1 MPATYGLIDA
11 NSLYC
16 SCERAFDPRLRGVP
30 VVVLSNNDGCA
41 IARTSESKARGV
53 KMGDPW
59 HLVRGRDGC
68 EDIVWMSS
76 NYSHYGDL
84 SRRMYE
90 VLAARVPRVEPYS
103 IDEMFLDLDV
113 PAPDLVAFCR
123 GLRDAVRREAK
134 LPACVGLGP
143 TKTIAK
149 LANAVAKDRPELDGV
164 CDLRGRDAR
173 KALYRELPA
182 AEAWGIG
189 GQNAAKLAR
198 LGVGTL
204 AEFVALDPRLVRA
217 SLTVV
222 GARVQAELRGLSCL
236 PLTLAVPARK
246 GLAVTR
252 CFGRLITSWA
262 ELREAVAAYAARVGE
277 KLRGQRLV
285 ARAMTVFAHTHPHNG
300 DPWHNVQHTGRIE
313 ATADSR
319 ALVAEAVRM
328 LRPLWRPGLRWFKA
342 GVMLSDLAPAAA
354 QPRMLFATR
363 DLARSARVMAA
374 LDAINARHGR
384 DALRIAATGLERGW
398 GTRHHRLSPRYTTR
412 AAEMLVAQAW

>member
-1 MPATYGLIDA
+1 
-11 NSLYC
+11 
-16 SCERAFDPRLRGVP
+16 
-30 VVVLSNNDGCA
+30 
-41 IARTSESKARGV
+41 
-53 KMGDPW
+53 MGDPW
-59 HLVRGRDGC
+59 HLVRDGC
-68 EDIVWMSS
+68 EDVVWMSS

-90 VLAARVPRVEPYS
+90 VLAARIPRVEPYS
-103 IDEMFLDLDV
+103 IDEMFIDLDV

-123 GLRDAVRREAK
+123 ELRDAVRREAK
-134 LPACVGLGP
+134 LPSCVGLGP

-164 CDLRGRDAR
+164 CDLRSHDAR
-173 KALYRELPA
+173 EALYRELPA

-217 SLTVV
+217 SLTVI